1 MALSKIGEQAMPISL
16 IPPCDEIVHTIER
29 IYRNRMTT
37 TSGGNVS
44 IRESSGQ
51 VWITPAGIDKGRLRR
66 EDMGCVHADG
76 SHSGPHKPSSE
87 LPFHLQI
94 YKARPDLLAIIHAH
108 PVALVSFSLVRQV
121 PDTHLFHQL
130 RRVCGDVGFAPYR
143 LPGSAALGES
153 VAETFAQ
160 GYNCVILENHGV
172 ITAGA
177 DLREAFWRFETLE
190 FAAKIIIKAKL
201 LGEVRY
207 LDERSITLPARCVIA
222 TPEFQRDRPSS
233 LEKELRRQLCE
244 FVHRAYR
251 QRLVISTQGTF
262 SLRLDTSSFLIT
274 PHDVDRA
281 LLDVADLVLIANG
294 RSENGKRPSLAVRL
308 HEAIYKEHP
317 QIQAIANAYPVNATA
332 FTVTDQP
339 FDTRTIPESYVVLRT
354 VGRVGFGLQ
363 YEDHDSL
370 AREISP
376 RQPVLLLENDGALV
390 TGRSIL
396 EAFDRLEVLESTAEA
411 LINSRAL
418 GQLVPISEGA
428 IRELERVFLGI

>member
-1 MALSKIGEQAMPISL
+1 
-16 IPPCDEIVHTIER
+16 
-29 IYRNRMTT
+29 
-37 TSGGNVS
+37 
-44 IRESSGQ
+44 
-51 VWITPAGIDKGRLRR
+51 
-66 EDMGCVHADG
+66 
-76 SHSGPHKPSSE
+76 
-87 LPFHLQI
+87 
-94 YKARPDLLAIIHAH
+94 
-108 PVALVSFSLVRQV
+108 
-121 PDTHLFHQL
+121 
-130 RRVCGDVGFAPYR
+130 
-143 LPGSAALGES
+143 
-153 VAETFAQ
+153 
-160 GYNCVILENHGV
+160 
-172 ITAGA
+172 
-177 DLREAFWRFETLE
+177 
-190 FAAKIIIKAKL
+190 
-201 LGEVRY
+201 
-207 LDERSITLPARCVIA
+207 
-222 TPEFQRDRPSS
+222 
-233 LEKELRRQLCE
+233 
-244 FVHRAYR
+244 VHRAYR

-376 RQPVLLLENDGALV
+376 RQPVLLLENDGVLV